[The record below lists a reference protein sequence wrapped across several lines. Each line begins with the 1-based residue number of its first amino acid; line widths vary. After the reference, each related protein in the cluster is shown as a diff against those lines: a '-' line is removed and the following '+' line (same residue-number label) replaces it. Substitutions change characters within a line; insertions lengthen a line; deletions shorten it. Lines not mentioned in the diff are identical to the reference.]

1 MAKSANTK
9 LVLCFKE
16 GEPYLYD
23 KEKKNYIA
31 FCFVKERIVKEMKK
45 NILEKNYK
53 KRPSMKD
60 IWQLLALTIPHCDA
74 FCNSFSIRTT
84 APERNSFEN
93 FFSREISDF
102 LNELFPLK
110 DINEFNKLRKEY
122 EKKYFKRLNTSE
134 TAQKNEKNLLMAVK
148 KGRKLYY

>member
-102 LNELFPLK
+102 LNTLFSPRTVQK
-110 DINEFNKLRKEY
+110 NHALRREY
-122 EKKYFKRLNTSE
+122 EKTKCKKSNFSE
-134 TAQKNEKNLLMAVK
+134 TVQKNEKRILMAVK